1 MRLTGLLAAA
11 FSLTAGA
18 ALACPDYDDCGR
30 MDHHRHGGWSHEEHY
45 RDGGYER
52 HERYETRERGGYARC
67 AYDCAPPPPRCFES
81 CGEVALPAS
90 FFYDAGGVGPIPD
103 GGWYGGGGG
112 FVVVGA
118 GAGAGASAFAS
129 ARASAH
135 ASASVRFRGGF
146 KGHHGHKGHKGGK
159 RH

>member
-18 ALACPDYDDCGR
+18 AFACPDHADCGR
-30 MDHHRHGGWSHEEHY
+30 MDHHRHGGGWSHEEHY
-45 RDGGYER
+45 RAGGWER
-52 HERYETRERGGYARC
+52 HERYAYGRRQHYERC
-67 AYDCAPPPPRCFES
+67 ADACAPPPRCVES
-81 CGEVALPAS
+81 CGEVVLPAS

-103 GGWYGGGGG
+103 GGWYGGGG

-118 GAGAGASAFAS
+118 GAGAQASAFAA
-129 ARASAH
+129 ARASAS
-135 ASASVRFRGGF
+135 ASVSVRFRGGF
-146 KGHHGHKGHKGGK
+146 KGHHKGHKGGK

>member
-11 FSLTAGA
+11 FSLVAGA
-18 ALACPDYDDCGR
+18 ALACPGSDDCR
-30 MDHHRHGGWSHEEHY
+30 RTDHHRHGGWSH
-45 RDGGYER
+45 DAQSSER
-52 HERYETRERGGYARC
+52 GFERYETYERGRFASCAR
-67 AYDCAPPPPRCFES
+67 DCAPPAPRCFES
-81 CGEVALPAS
+81 CGELTLPAS

-103 GGWYGGGGG
+103 GGFIGGGG

-118 GAGAGASAFAS
+118 GAGAGARASAFAS

-146 KGHHGHKGHKGGK
+146 KGHRGHKGGK

>member
-18 ALACPDYDDCGR
+18 ALACPEYDDCGR
-30 MDHHRHGGWSHEEHY
+30 MDHHRHGGGSHEERY
-45 RDGGYER
+45 REHSYEH
-52 HERYETRERGGYARC
+52 HERDLGRRRPPCLET
-67 AYDCAPPPPRCFES
+67 
-81 CGEVALPAS
+81 CGELSLPAS

-112 FVVVGA
+112 FVVAEA
-118 GAGAGASAFAS
+118 GAGAGARASAFAH
-129 ARASAH
+129 ASAH
-135 ASASVRFRGGF
+135 ASVSVRFRGGF
-146 KGHHGHKGHKGGK
+146 KGHKGHKGHKGGK

>member
-1 MRLTGLLAAA
+1 MRLTGFLAAA

-18 ALACPDYDDCGR
+18 ALACPDGGACGR
-30 MDHHRHGGWSHEEHY
+30 VDHRYGGGWSHEARY
-45 RDGGYER
+45 RESDYEQIQ
-52 HERYETRERGGYARC
+52 RYEGRGFAPCDGACAAPTRCIEG
-67 AYDCAPPPPRCFES
+67 
-81 CGEVALPAS
+81 CGEVTLPDS

-103 GGWYGGGGG
+103 AGWYGGG

-118 GAGAGASAFAS
+118 GAGSHASAFAS

-135 ASASVRFRGGF
+135 ANVSVRFRGGF
-146 KGHHGHKGHKGGK
+146 KGRHGHKGGK

>member
-1 MRLTGLLAAA
+1 MRLIGLLAAA

-18 ALACPDYDDCGR
+18 ALACPEHDDCGR
-30 MDHHRHGGWSHEEHY
+30 VDHHRHRGWSQEERHY
-45 RDGGYER
+45 EGGYER
-52 HERYETRERGGYARC
+52 HERYEHYGHRR
-67 AYDCAPPPPRCFES
+67 PPCLET
-81 CGEVALPAS
+81 CGEISLPAS

-103 GGWYGGGGG
+103 GGWVGGGG

-118 GAGAGASAFAS
+118 GAGAQASAFAS

-135 ASASVRFRGGF
+135 ASVQVRFRGGF
-146 KGHHGHKGHKGGK
+146 KGHHKGHKGGK